1 MSLNVSL
8 PKEREEGAEPKPFV
22 EHLLELRTRLLWGF
36 TAMIIGMAIAY
47 LYKEQIYG
55 FLVAP
60 LAQAMQPEGT
70 GRLIYTGLTEAFFT
84 YLKVAFFAGLFVT
97 FPIVSIQIW
106 RFIAPGLY
114 KNERYAF
121 LPFLI
126 ATPVLFFCGGAVVYY
141 VVLPLALPFFLSF
154 QTTGVETVL
163 PIQLEARVS
172 EYLDLVM
179 MLIFAFGLCFQLP
192 VLITLLGRAGLVTAK
207 SLANKRRYIIIFAFL
222 FAAFLTPPDIIS
234 QVCLAIPILLLYE
247 ISILLVRYVGR
258 KN

>member
-1 MSLNVSL
+1 MPLNVSL
-8 PKEREEGAEPKPFV
+8 PKDREEGTQPKPFV
-22 EHLLELRTRLLWGF
+22 EHLLELRTRLLWAF
-36 TAMIIGMAIAY
+36 TAMIIGMAISY

-60 LAQAMQPEGT
+60 LANAMEPNGT

-84 YLKVAFFAGLFVT
+84 YLKVAFFAGLFLT
-97 FPIVSIQIW
+97 FPIIAVQIW

-114 KNERYAF
+114 KEERYAF

-141 VVLPLALPFFLSF
+141 GLLPMALPFFLSF
-154 QTTGVETVL
+154 QTGAGETVL

-179 MLIFAFGLCFQLP
+179 LLIFAFGLCFQLP
-192 VLITLLGRAGLVTAK
+192 VLITLLGRAGLVTAE
-207 SLANKRRYIIIFAFL
+207 SLVAKRRYVIIFAFL
-222 FAAFLTPPDIIS
+222 LAAFLTPPDIIS
-234 QVCLAIPILLLYE
+234 QVCLAVPILFLYE
-247 ISILLVRYVGR
+247 ISILIVRYVGR